1 MSILKN
7 DMNQAIEAAQTK
19 NYFLE
24 AQDLVQLASFTVDQD
39 FYVIDIM
46 RIKQIIEPTDI
57 TVVRNTP
64 DYLKGV
70 IELRNTIIPIIDLR
84 ERLGLKYKEQDR
96 YTKYLIVIVHSKVLG
111 IIVDSV
117 NEIITIPK
125 EYIKP
130 APRILLHNTN
140 RFYLGMCNFGGKMR
154 ILLNLKKI
162 VSDSDFSRLNIE
174 GMV

>member
-7 DMNQAIEAAQTK
+7 DINQAIEAAQTK

-39 FYVIDIM
+39 FYVIDNM
-46 RIKQIIEPTDI
+46 RIKQIIEPTEI
-57 TVVRNTP
+57 TLVRNTP
-64 DYLKGV
+64 EYLKGV

-84 ERLGLKYKEQDR
+84 ERLGLKRKEQDR

-117 NEIITIPK
+117 NEIITIFPDLNFEGSK
-125 EYIKP
+125 SYFFLNKFGN
-130 APRILLHNTN
+130 LL
-140 RFYLGMCNFGGKMR
+140 FYWASQSKT
-154 ILLNLKKI
+154 IEEQKI
-162 VSDSDFSRLNIE
+162 I
-174 GMV
+174 